1 VPASRRRHR
10 RASQLGPA
18 KFGTRHGGAQDPNP
32 PSDQA
37 RPVLKAL
44 VSSLVFGTGTLRTT
58 SGRGGTSTWLEGF
71 D

>member
-18 KFGTRHGGAQDPNP
+18 KFGTRHGEAQDPNP
-32 PSDQA
+32 PPDQA
-37 RPVLKAL
+37 RPRLKAL
-44 VSSLVFGTGTLRTT
+44 GFLTLD
-58 SGRGGTSTWLEGF
+58 RGLYASNHIRKGGFSTWLEGF

>member
-10 RASQLGPA
+10 RACQLGPA

-32 PSDQA
+32 PPDQA
-37 RPVLKAL
+37 RPMLKAL
-44 VSSLVFGTGTLRTT
+44 ASSLVMRACTLRTT
-58 SGRGGTSTWLEGF
+58 SGRGGLSTWLEGF